1 MNTWIKKNFNC
12 LLVIFLLLQPIL
24 DLITGLGLH
33 IWEVN
38 ITFGIIIRILFL
50 LFLLYSVLFIYKKK
64 ESYPF
69 LGILLFYGLLYILS
83 MILFKNG
90 SGFFSEIRGLCR
102 VFYFPI
108 LLILLYSIKEEINI
122 SKMTLMVILITYLVG
137 ILVPNCLNLGFK
149 SYEITKVG
157 TLGFFNSANE
167 ISGVIS
173 ILTPIM
179 VLILVSIKKIIPAMI
194 IIGMY
199 LVVILTIGTKTPLI
213 SLGITFFFAYL
224 WFISKEIKKKSYKK
238 IITSFLALIIAITG
252 IVIVLPK
259 TNFYKNIK
267 THLDYL
273 KVDNVTE
280 VFQNK
285 ELIDHFIFS
294 QRLTFLENR
303 QRDYYQANTY
313 QKLFGIGYLKGTK
326 EAKAIE
332 MDYFD
337 IYYSHGIIGF
347 IIYFGIYGYFFYL
360 VMKERKKI
368 DFSIY
373 MIYVSILLS
382 IILSFIT
389 GHIITAPAVS
399 ILVVII
405 LLMLVKKKKKRLLFT
420 AYSLNLGGIETALIN
435 LVNRINLDKYEVEI
449 ILEKKE
455 GIFLDKVKKQITI
468 KEFKVYNNKNKI
480 IRKGLN
486 LSKRIIYA
494 TINYHNYDFSC
505 CYATYSLSGSKLSK
519 IASSNN
525 SFYVHNNYKDL
536 YKDEQKEKQ
545 FFMDRKIT
553 KFKHIIFVS
562 NEYRKE
568 FLRLFPNLEEKTLV
582 LNNFIDTENIKKES
596 KAKITEKK
604 QKGKKLFLFVGRLDD
619 DAKKIGRAIRLTKK
633 IKEIE
638 FWMVGDGPDRKIYEE
653 MIKKEKLEDRVKLIG
668 RKKNPYPYMKQADY
682 ILLTSDYE
690 GFPVIYLE
698 AITLQKPII
707 TTIDVSDDKINMG
720 KDYAWIVSKEE
731 KKMVKQVQEI
741 LKENKMPKKID
752 VEKLQSTRMED
763 FEKLFDGV
771 SI

>member
-1 MNTWIKKNFNC
+1 MNTWIKKNFNT

-50 LFLLYSVLFIYKKK
+50 LFLVYSVLFIYKKK
-64 ESYPF
+64 ETYPF
-69 LGILLFYGLLYILS
+69 YGILLFYGLFYVLGI
-83 MILFKNG
+83 ILFKNG
-90 SGFFSEIRGLCR
+90 TGFFSEVRGVCR
-102 VFYFPI
+102 AFYFPA
-108 LLILLYSIKEEINI
+108 LLISLYSIKEEINI

-137 ILVPNCLNLGFK
+137 ILVPNCLNIGFK
-149 SYEITKVG
+149 SYEITKAG

-167 ISGVIS
+167 ISGIIS

-179 VLILVSIKKIIPAMI
+179 VLILVSTKKIIPSLI

-213 SLGITFFFAYL
+213 SLGITILFAYL
-224 WFISKEIKKKSYKK
+224 WFVTKEIKKKSYKK
-238 IITSFLALIIAITG
+238 ILLSFLVLLVATTG
-252 IVIVLPK
+252 IIIVLPK

-273 KVDNVTE
+273 KVDNVVD

-303 QRDYYQANTY
+303 QLDYYQSNTY
-313 QKLFGIGYLKGTK
+313 QKLFGIGYLNGT
-326 EAKAIE
+326 ETEKAIE

-360 VMKERKKI
+360 IMKKRKKV
-368 DFSIY
+368 DFSMY

-405 LLMLVKKKKKRLLFT
+405 LLMLVKKEKKRLLFT

-435 LVNRINLDKYEVEI
+435 LVNRIDLDKYDVEI

-455 GIFLDKVKKQITI
+455 GIFLDKVKKEITI

-480 IRKGLN
+480 IRKIRN
-486 LSKRIIYA
+486 LSQRIIY
-494 TINYHNYDFSC
+494 TIVNYHTYDFSC

-604 QKGKKLFLFVGRLDD
+604 QKGKKIFLFVGRLDD

-720 KDYAWIVSKEE
+720 KDYAWIISKEE

-741 LKENKMPKKID
+741 LKEEKKPRKIN
-752 VEKLQSTRMED
+752 VEELQSTRMKD